1 MIRRLVLILAALAC
15 VGAAAS
21 DPAERLADPVREAR
35 ARALFKE
42 VRCVVCQ
49 NQSIDESDADLA
61 RDLRVI
67 VRQEIAEGRSDAEV
81 RAFLVRRYG
90 EFILL
95 KPAFSPGN
103 AALWLTPFLIVL
115 IGGGALAFHARRPA
129 PAGEPLTA
137 EEEARLS
144 QFGED

>member
-15 VGAAAS
+15 MGAAAS

-42 VRCVVCQ
+42 IRCVVCQ

-67 VRQEIAEGRSDAEV
+67 VRQEIAQGRNDAEV

-115 IGGGALAFHARRPA
+115 IGGGALALYARRPGRT
-129 PAGEPLTA
+129 GEPLTA

-144 QFGED
+144 QIGED